1 MMKNPVLICDFDG
14 TVTKNDNIIAIMK
27 QFAPAGWEALKDGVL
42 TQQISIKEG
51 VGKMF
56 ALLPSSQKEE
66 ITEFILQDAKIREGF
81 ADFVAYAR
89 DAEIPLY
96 IVSGGMD
103 FFVKPILNDLVPD
116 DYIYCNTADFS
127 GEYIHIDWPHS
138 CDEHCRNVCGCC
150 KPSIVRDIAKGKDI
164 IVIGDSITDLEA
176 AKLAD
181 FVIAR
186 DLLLEKSRALGLTHK
201 PFDTFYEVIDHVKE
215 VVK

>member
-27 QFAPAGWEALKDGVL
+27 QFAPPGWEALKEGVL

-51 VGKMF
+51 VGNMF
-56 ALLPSSQKEE
+56 ELLSSSQKEE
-66 ITEFILQDAKIREGF
+66 ITDFILQDAKLREGF
-81 ADFVAYAR
+81 ADFVAYAQE
-89 DAEIPLY
+89 AGIPLY

-103 FFVKPILNDLVPD
+103 FFVKPILNGLVPEN
-116 DYIYCNTADFS
+116 YIYCNTADFS
-127 GEYIHIDWPHS
+127 GEYIQIDWPHS
-138 CDEHCRNVCGCC
+138 CDEHCQNECGCC
-150 KPSIVRDIAKGKDI
+150 KPSIIRDIAKGKDI
-164 IVIGDSITDLEA
+164 IVIGDSITDLAA

-186 DLLLEKSRALGLTHK
+186 DLLLEKSRALGLAHR
-201 PFDTFYEVIDHVKE
+201 PFETFYEVIGHVKE

>member
-1 MMKNPVLICDFDG
+1 MMKKPVLICDFDG
-14 TVTKNDNIIAIMK
+14 TVTKKDNIIAIMK
-27 QFAPAGWEALKDGVL
+27 QFAPAGWEELKEGVL
-42 TQQISIKEG
+42 TQRISIKEG

-56 ALLPSSQKEE
+56 GLLPSSQKEE
-66 ITEFILQDAKIREGF
+66 IIDFILHDAKIREGF
-81 ADFVAYAR
+81 ADFVAYAKE
-89 DAEIPLY
+89 AGIPLY

-103 FFVKPILNDLVPD
+103 FFVKPILNGLVPD
-116 DYIYCNTADFS
+116 DYIYCNAADFS

-138 CDEHCRNVCGCC
+138 CDDDCRNACGCC
-150 KPSIVRDIAKGKDI
+150 KPSIVRHIAKGKDI

-181 FVIAR
+181 VVIAR

-201 PFDTFYEVIDHVKE
+201 PFDTFYEVIEHVKE